1 MLAMVL
7 GAKSTINHFA
17 RVQDQLNFV
26 AFWIHWVPQGP
37 MLLIPSRWIFY
48 YFARLL
54 QKAHPAKKGGHNTR
68 CQQGDTRVH
77 GSMRPRYPSKLPTA
91 SVLRD
96 RRKGPFD
103 PNLLRIW
110 ERCTRHTKK
119 DLGGCPWKGC
129 SWVLSSGVKKNG
141 PTRAVVGMLWGSKA
155 SWGKTLQFSHK
166 GFQNKQKPSIQVSWY
181 PNSHV
186 GTWATLLQ
194 SQGAGSQNELTS
206 WGSRKT
212 AIHVQPGQV
221 FGIFQ
226 KVGMHCWL
234 ASANHLTGSTY
245 LVIYEVPC
253 IPDGVGNRWST
264 LGTEVRQLQT
274 EAIDCTWH
282 DESSR

>member
-1 MLAMVL
+1 MHPAHKKRPWRVPVKRMFL
-7 GAKSTINHFA
+7 GAK
-17 RVQDQLNFV
+17 
-26 AFWIHWVPQGP
+26 FW
-37 MLLIPSRWIFY
+37 S
-48 YFARLL
+48 
-54 QKAHPAKKGGHNTR
+54 
-68 CQQGDTRVH
+68 
-77 GSMRPRYPSKLPTA
+77 
-91 SVLRD
+91 
-96 RRKGPFD
+96 
-103 PNLLRIW
+103 
-110 ERCTRHTKK
+110 E
-119 DLGGCPWKGC
+119 
-129 SWVLSSGVKKNG
+129 KNG

-253 IPDGVGNRWST
+253 IPDGVGNR
-264 LGTEVRQLQT
+264 
-274 EAIDCTWH
+274 
-282 DESSR
+282 